1 MAVVRA
7 DVVDG
12 QNVRMIQKASG
23 PCLLFE
29 PAQPVI
35 VGSKRGGQNLDGDLA
50 PQPRVAGP
58 VDLAHSTGPQRTDD
72 LHGSELCARLDSH
85 CWMRGL

>member
-1 MAVVRA
+1 MVRA

-12 QNVRMIQKASG
+12 QNVRMIQEAGG
-23 PCLLFE
+23 PRLLFE

-35 VGSKRGGQNLDGDLA
+35 VGSKRGGQNLDGDVS

-72 LHGSELCARLDSH
+72 LVRSELGARLDSH